1 MATGCWWAFSA
12 AISLAA
18 CSGPPHLRV
27 GRIIIDAPRSFDSAT
42 SLREGLRASVE
53 RKLAG
58 DGSVTY
64 DPRYRD
70 ASHVLHLRII
80 EGLPE
85 AGDDRGALLLLVRVK
100 PLGDGAAFEV
110 PARVAA
116 GDPATVLPAAFDEAW
131 KVVRRERELDA
142 AKDPPLIAALTD
154 DDPRIRDFVTV
165 RLGDRKSRAAVP
177 ALCERLVAEPKPE
190 LVLRAI
196 GALVAIKDPRAVEP
210 IIDLGKRREAEFVLQ
225 TVYAIGAIGGRVAE
239 AYLVTLAS
247 GHPNE
252 AVRKGAEQAL
262 AEMQRPAAKK

>member
-1 MATGCWWAFSA
+1 MTGCWWAFSA
-12 AISLAA
+12 AITFAA

-42 SLREGLRASVE
+42 SLRDGLRASVE
-53 RKLAG
+53 QKLAG
-58 DGSVTY
+58 DRSVTY
-64 DPRYRD
+64 DPRDRD
-70 ASHVLHLRII
+70 ASHVLHLRIV
-80 EGLPE
+80 EGSPE
-85 AGDDRGALLLLVRVK
+85 AGADRGPLVLLVRLK
-100 PLGDGAAFEV
+100 PLGEGAAYEV
-110 PARVAA
+110 PVRVAA
-116 GDPATVLPAAFDEAW
+116 GDPAVVLVAAFDEAW

-142 AKDPPLIAALTD
+142 AKDPALITALTD
-154 DDPRIRDFVTV
+154 DDPRIRDFATV

-177 ALCERLVAEPKPE
+177 ALCDRLVGEPRPE

-239 AYLVTLAS
+239 AYLVTVAS
-247 GHPNE
+247 GHPSE